1 MKHTCDK
8 HPMYMKQGKNNFTNL
23 MCKLCDTYIKHS
35 SHYELKVY
43 EWYQSNN
50 EHHHLTV
57 EQVIEEAQEL
67 KEETFHLDPEQY
79 IDAYG
84 DNVIWM
90 SVHYRNKEL
99 AKQYKALWEPR
110 IKMWYT
116 YVDHPQAIKLIEWMT
131 EEDVERVQDY
141 VNNEEHMTNIY
152 KNIIDVRRK
161 QLSIQ
166 RSEANIKAS
175 MNNVKNNKQ
184 TR

>member
-1 MKHTCDK
+1 MNNNTCNNHVIYLK
-8 HPMYMKQGKNNFTNL
+8 EGKNNFTNL
-23 MCKLCDTYIKHS
+23 MCKLCDKYIKHA

-43 EWYQSNN
+43 ETYTMNN
-50 EHHHLTV
+50 EHHHITC
-57 EQVIEEAQEL
+57 EQLITEGQEL
-67 KEETFHLDPEQY
+67 KAETFHVDPEQY

-99 AKQYKALWEPR
+99 AKQFGALWEHR

-116 YVDHPQAIKLIEWMT
+116 YINNPEAIKLIEWMT
-131 EEDVERVQDY
+131 EQDVDRVQEHMQE
-141 VNNEEHMTNIY
+141 EEHMTNIY
-152 KNIIDVRRK
+152 KDIIDVRRK

-175 MNNVKNNKQ
+175 MNSV
-184 TR
+184 RSR

>member
-1 MKHTCDK
+1 
-8 HPMYMKQGKNNFTNL
+8 
-23 MCKLCDTYIKHS
+23 
-35 SHYELKVY
+35 
-43 EWYQSNN
+43 
-50 EHHHLTV
+50 
-57 EQVIEEAQEL
+57 
-67 KEETFHLDPEQY
+67 
-79 IDAYG
+79 
-84 DNVIWM
+84 M